1 MKKLSNTIPKAK
13 RLKVDRE
20 DKITFGKYNGKT
32 FNQIADIDPDYISWL
47 DKNVKNI
54 KLPKDFV
61 TANEMDIRE
70 RDSELH
76 DILAEHAFD
85 IY

>member
-1 MKKLSNTIPKAK
+1 MNKPK
-13 RLKVDRE
+13 DI
-20 DKITFGKYNGKT
+20 ITFGKYKGKT
-32 FNQIADIDPDYISWL
+32 FDEIADIDPDYILWL
-47 DKNVKNI
+47 DEKVKDV
-54 KLPKDFV
+54 KLPKKWIESV
-61 TANEMDIRE
+61 EMDVRE

>member
-1 MKKLSNTIPKAK
+1 MRNP
-13 RLKVDRE
+13 E

-32 FNQIADIDPDYISWL
+32 FEEIANIDPDYILWL
-47 DKNVKNI
+47 DEKVKDV
-54 KLPKDFV
+54 KLPKKWIECV
-61 TANEMDIRE
+61 EMDIRE

>member
-1 MKKLSNTIPKAK
+1 VNKP
-13 RLKVDRE
+13 E
-20 DKITFGKYNGKT
+20 DTITFGKYKGKT
-32 FNQIADIDPDYISWL
+32 FNEIADIDPDYILWI
-47 DKNVKNI
+47 DKNVKDV
-54 KLPKDFV
+54 KLPKKWIEAV
-61 TANEMDIRE
+61 EMDVRE

>member
-1 MKKLSNTIPKAK
+1 VNKPK
-13 RLKVDRE
+13 DT
-20 DKITFGKYNGKT
+20 ITFGKYKGKT
-32 FNQIADIDPDYISWL
+32 FDEIADIDPDYILWL
-47 DKNVKNI
+47 DENVKDV
-54 KLPKDFV
+54 KLPKKWIEAV
-61 TANEMDIRE
+61 EMDVRE

>member
-1 MKKLSNTIPKAK
+1 MNKP
-13 RLKVDRE
+13 E

-32 FNQIADIDPDYISWL
+32 FDEIADIDPDYIIWL
-47 DKNVKNI
+47 NENVKTV
-54 KLPKDFV
+54 KLPQEFV
-61 TANEMDIRE
+61 NAVEMDVRE

-76 DILAEHAFD
+76 DILAGHAFD

>member
-1 MKKLSNTIPKAK
+1 MRDP
-13 RLKVDRE
+13 E
-20 DKITFGKYNGKT
+20 DIITFGKYKGKT
-32 FNQIADIDPDYISWL
+32 FGEIADIDPDYILWL
-47 DKNVKNI
+47 DEKVKDV
-54 KLPKDFV
+54 KLPKKWIEAV
-61 TANEMDIRE
+61 EMDVRE

>member
-1 MKKLSNTIPKAK
+1 VNKP
-13 RLKVDRE
+13 E
-20 DKITFGKYNGKT
+20 DAITFGKYKGKT
-32 FNQIADIDPDYISWL
+32 FDEIADIDPDYISWL
-47 DKNVKNI
+47 DEKVKDV
-54 KLPKDFV
+54 KLPKKWIKSV
-61 TANEMDIRE
+61 EMNVRE

>member
-1 MKKLSNTIPKAK
+1 MKKVKPT
-13 RLKVDRE
+13 DT
-20 DKITFGKYNGKT
+20 ITFGKHKGKT
-32 FNQIADIDPDYISWL
+32 FNEISNIDPDYILWL
-47 DKNVKNI
+47 DENVKDV
-54 KLPKDFV
+54 KLPKKWIECV
-61 TANEMDIRE
+61 EMDIRE

>member
-1 MKKLSNTIPKAK
+1 MRNP
-13 RLKVDRE
+13 E
-20 DKITFGKYNGKT
+20 DIITFGKYKGKT
-32 FNQIADIDPDYISWL
+32 FDEIADIDPDYILWL
-47 DKNVKNI
+47 DEKVKDV
-54 KLPKDFV
+54 KLPKKWIEAV
-61 TANEMDIRE
+61 EMDVRE